1 MSAME
6 IDDIDETEVD
16 MELLV
21 RMVKSL
27 SLENKKR
34 KRENEELTLIVNNQ
48 DCAYKSLINKLQV
61 IEKAQKELFVMYSKI
76 EELRADIVSLQR
88 EVY

>member
-6 IDDIDETEVD
+6 IDDIDETEFD

-34 KRENEELTLIVNNQ
+34 KRENEELTVTVNNQ
-48 DCAYKSLINKLQV
+48 ESAYKSLINKLHV
-61 IEKAQKELFVMYSKI
+61 IEKAQKELFVMYSQV
-76 EELRADIVSLQR
+76 EEMRADIVSLQR
-88 EVY
+88 ELY

>member
-6 IDDIDETEVD
+6 IDDIDETEFD

-21 RMVKSL
+21 RMVNSL

-34 KRENEELTLIVNNQ
+34 KRENEELTVTVNNQ
-48 DCAYKSLINKLQV
+48 ESAYKSLINKLHV
-61 IEKAQKELFVMYSKI
+61 IEKAQKELFVMYSHV
-76 EELRADIVSLQR
+76 EEMRADIVSLQR

>member
-6 IDDIDETEVD
+6 IDDIDETEFD

-34 KRENEELTLIVNNQ
+34 KRENEELTVTVNNQ
-48 DCAYKSLINKLQV
+48 ERAYKSLINKLHV
-61 IEKAQKELFVMYSKI
+61 IEKAQKELFVMYSHV
-76 EELRADIVSLQR
+76 EEMRADIVSLKR

>member
-6 IDDIDETEVD
+6 IDDIDETEFD

-34 KRENEELTLIVNNQ
+34 KRENEELTVTVNNQ
-48 DCAYKSLINKLQV
+48 ESAYKNLINKLHV
-61 IEKAQKELFVMYSKI
+61 IEKAQKELFVMYSHV
-76 EELRADIVSLQR
+76 EEMRADIVSLKR